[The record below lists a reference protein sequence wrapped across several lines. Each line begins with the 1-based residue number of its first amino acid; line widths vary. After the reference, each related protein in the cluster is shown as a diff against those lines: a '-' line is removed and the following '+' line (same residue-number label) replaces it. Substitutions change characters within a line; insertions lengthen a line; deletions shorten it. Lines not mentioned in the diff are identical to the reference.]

1 MTACIASPLR
11 TPMKTLRFD
20 KYTFDMLVDRPSPT
34 LYIDYIILDD
44 LGSICVIV
52 KNYIDTFS
60 LYSRLSKV
68 CISFL
73 RLSFSLNPEDRK

>member
-34 LYIDYIILDD
+34 LYIDYSMGVRRGEAIQAVAYPFLDQE
-44 LGSICVIV
+44 
-52 KNYIDTFS
+52 
-60 LYSRLSKV
+60 RLLMAKFQSH
-68 CISFL
+68 
-73 RLSFSLNPEDRK
+73 